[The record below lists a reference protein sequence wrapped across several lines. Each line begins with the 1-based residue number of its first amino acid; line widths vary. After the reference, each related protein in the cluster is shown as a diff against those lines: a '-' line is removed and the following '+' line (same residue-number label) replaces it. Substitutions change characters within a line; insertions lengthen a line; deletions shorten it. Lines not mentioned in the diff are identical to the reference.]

1 MVIVLFGKPGAGKG
15 TQAPRL
21 AEALGA
27 PILATGDVLR
37 AAVREGTP
45 LGVEAKSFME
55 RGALVPDAVILGIVK
70 EALATPRFT
79 TGAVLDGV
87 VRTVPQAEGMERALA
102 DLGRTVDAVLAF
114 EIEDEEIV
122 ERISGRLVCDVCQTP
137 FTGMAPGTPCPKEGS
152 PDGGHLVRRKD
163 DEPTAVRT
171 RLDVYRAQ
179 TLPVLAWY
187 RERGANVQTIDAVG
201 SVEDVTRR
209 ALAALGVEGG
219 AAGGSHPTTGS
230 GATVR
235 PAAASA

>member
-45 LGVEAKSFME
+45 LGVEAKGYME
-55 RGALVPDAVILGIVK
+55 RGALVPDAVILGIVQQ
-70 EALATPRFT
+70 ALGTPRFAA
-79 TGAVLDGV
+79 GAVLDGV

-102 DLGRTVDAVLAF
+102 ELGRTVDAVLAF
-114 EIEDEEIV
+114 EIDDEEIV
-122 ERISGRLVCDVCQTP
+122 ERISGRLVCDVCQAP
-137 FTGMAPGTPCPKEGS
+137 FTGLPTGTPCPKEGS
-152 PDGGHLVRRKD
+152 ADGGHLVRRKD
-163 DEPTAVRT
+163 DEPAAVRT

-187 RERGANVQTIDAVG
+187 GEHGANVQTIDAVG
-201 SVEDVTRR
+201 TVEEVTRR
-209 ALAALGVEGG
+209 ALAALGVS
-219 AAGGSHPTTGS
+219 ART
-230 GATVR
+230 
-235 PAAASA
+235 AAAST